1 MSLSAWWVCGDRQHH
16 YFEFGQLAWHLEE
29 YANQGLDKGH
39 LIPNSCQSDLD
50 GKPGEPCLDSTH
62 LYGPFDDKATA
73 RVVADARR
81 LGDGMPL
88 RDESSRKLI
97 AASRVKT
104 LMETAAEELE
114 TVQDAQKMAAMRRD
128 TPSWH
133 GQSSL
138 LELDEQFRRG
148 LDRFL

>member
-1 MSLSAWWVCGDRQHH
+1 MSLSAWWVCGDREHH
-16 YFEFGQLAWHLEE
+16 FFEFGQLAWHLEE

-39 LIPNSCQSDLD
+39 PIPNSCQADLD
-50 GKPGEPCLDSTH
+50 RKPGEPCLDSTH
-62 LYGPFDDKATA
+62 LYGPFDDEALA

-81 LGDGMPL
+81 LGDGLPL

-97 AASRVKT
+97 AISRAKT
-104 LMETAAEELE
+104 LAEKMVELE
-114 TVQDAQKMAAMRRD
+114 SVQEAQRMAEMRRD

-133 GQSSL
+133 GQSIL
-138 LELDEQFRRG
+138 LELDEQFRHG